1 MFQFTCRVS
10 FSVNVRDLFQLQCA
24 FQRNRILIATP
35 KEQGVMFV
43 REIFRQRLNAF
54 VLRQHLLDT
63 ARQRLKA
70 MHNVVFNGGIQT
82 FQTRQFRHQHQQN
95 G

>member
-1 MFQFTCRVS
+1 
-10 FSVNVRDLFQLQCA
+10 
-24 FQRNRILIATP
+24 
-35 KEQGVMFV
+35 MFV